1 MLCVTPLRPLPT
13 PVRTPLLPMHL
24 DPLVT
29 TASVAV
35 VAGVG
40 GQAIARHLR
49 LPAILVLL
57 GGGVLLGPGVLGVI
71 DPRSLGEGLR
81 VLVGFAVAII
91 LFEGGLSLKAE
102 NFRLAGRCI
111 RNLVSVG
118 ALLTWAG
125 ASVLAWLFFPELGAG
140 LSILF
145 GSLVIVTGPT
155 VILPLLK
162 VVRPRQRVADI
173 LRGEAI
179 LIDPIG
185 ALYAVLVLE
194 FLIEADR
201 IGGGAVFAEF
211 AWRVGLGVL
220 LGGAGAGVLYLA
232 LRWRNLLDRDLHNLA
247 VLAGAIGLYA
257 FSESVLSESGVLTV
271 TLAGFGLG
279 WLKPPGLEEVE
290 QFKGQLTVLSVSIVF
305 VLLSADIDLA
315 GVLAL
320 GLPGLALVTLLIVV
334 VRPVAVFTCAV
345 GTELSTREKLFLSWV
360 APRGIIAAA
369 VSSLFTLILEADGVP
384 EGRVVMNLVFAVIAG
399 TVIVQ
404 APTARWV
411 GRWLKVLEVR
421 RDGFLLIGANRLAR
435 ALGRAL
441 EDAGFQVQLVDT
453 NEWRVRAARELGLG
467 ARRMNALD
475 PREVEA
481 FDTPGVGQ
489 LIAMTPN
496 DAVNRLAVRLYAREF
511 GRDRVRA
518 MRAGRSPGDAG
529 DGGESAYLL
538 DGPLNCEGYTRLVER
553 GATVRSAEVD
563 EAIPVARFGELFDGA
578 LVLLALDAARRPR
591 SLSGEGVLEIG
602 DLLFYLDPPEVVDPP
617 EVEKG

>member
-1 MLCVTPLRPLPT
+1 M
-13 PVRTPLLPMHL
+13 
-24 DPLVT
+24 
-29 TASVAV
+29 
-35 VAGVG
+35 
-40 GQAIARHLR
+40 
-49 LPAILVLL
+49 
-57 GGGVLLGPGVLGVI
+57 
-71 DPRSLGEGLR
+71 
-81 VLVGFAVAII
+81 
-91 LFEGGLSLKAE
+91 
-102 NFRLAGRCI
+102 
-111 RNLVSVG
+111 
-118 ALLTWAG
+118 
-125 ASVLAWLFFPELGAG
+125 
-140 LSILF
+140 
-145 GSLVIVTGPT
+145 
-155 VILPLLK
+155 
-162 VVRPRQRVADI
+162 
-173 LRGEAI
+173 
-179 LIDPIG
+179 
-185 ALYAVLVLE
+185 
-194 FLIEADR
+194 
-201 IGGGAVFAEF
+201 
-211 AWRVGLGVL
+211 
-220 LGGAGAGVLYLA
+220 
-232 LRWRNLLDRDLHNLA
+232 
-247 VLAGAIGLYA
+247 
-257 FSESVLSESGVLTV
+257 
-271 TLAGFGLG
+271 
-279 WLKPPGLEEVE
+279 
-290 QFKGQLTVLSVSIVF
+290 
-305 VLLSADIDLA
+305 
-315 GVLAL
+315 
-320 GLPGLALVTLLIVV
+320 
-334 VRPVAVFTCAV
+334 
-345 GTELSTREKLFLSWV
+345 
-360 APRGIIAAA
+360 
-369 VSSLFTLILEADGVP
+369 
-384 EGRVVMNLVFAVIAG
+384 
-399 TVIVQ
+399 
-404 APTARWV
+404 